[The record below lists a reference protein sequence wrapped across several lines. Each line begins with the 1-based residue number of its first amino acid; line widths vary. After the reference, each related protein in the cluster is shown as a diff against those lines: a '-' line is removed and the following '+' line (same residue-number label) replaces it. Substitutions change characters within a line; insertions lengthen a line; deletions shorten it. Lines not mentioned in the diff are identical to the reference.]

1 LVETVKPLEMLF
13 KVRVSSKGQVVIPR
27 QVRKALNLKEGDEL
41 LLVPTEEGILMRPP
55 SKERGGLRGLLKGLD
70 IDPEEC
76 EAILSEARRSL
87 ARVIGQ

>member
-1 LVETVKPLEMLF
+1 MKPLEVLF

-27 QVRKALNLKEGDEL
+27 HIREALNLKEGDEL

-55 SKERGGLRGLLKGLD
+55 SKERGVLRGLLKGLD
-70 IDPEEC
+70 VDPEEC

-87 ARVIGQ
+87 ARAVGQ